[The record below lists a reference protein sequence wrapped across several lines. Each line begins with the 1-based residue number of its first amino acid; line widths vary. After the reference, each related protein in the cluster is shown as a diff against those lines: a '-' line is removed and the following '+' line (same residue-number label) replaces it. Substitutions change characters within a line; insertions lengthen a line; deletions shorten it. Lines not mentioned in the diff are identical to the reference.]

1 MQLIQRC
8 FAGGSLGILLLAG
21 CGDGRPSLVPINGTV
36 TLNGTPVEGAQ
47 LGFEPQEIEG
57 YSRPSMAITDAQG
70 KFTIGTY
77 DKADGIPAGSYKV
90 SVFKRDVVSKLPEN
104 FNSEDTA
111 SSVVPVTYKWAV
123 PQKYST
129 TLDSGI
135 TVEISSSGMK
145 PDTIALTGEAEV
157 QTSGPAANAP

>member
-8 FAGGSLGILLLAG
+8 FALCASGLLVFSG
-21 CGDGRPSLVPINGTV
+21 CGDGRPSLVPITGTV
-36 TLNGTPVEGAQ
+36 TLNGAPVEGAQ
-47 LGFEPQEIEG
+47 LGFEPQGIEG

-70 KFTIGTY
+70 KFTVGTY

-90 SVFKRDVVSKLPEN
+90 SVFKRDVVGKLPESY
-104 FNSEDTA
+104 NSEDTA
-111 SSVVPVTYKWAV
+111 ANIAPVTYKWTV

-135 TVEISSSGMK
+135 VVEVSSGGMK
-145 PDTIALTGEAEV
+145 PDTIALTGEAEM